1 MTGKFVTCY
10 SNNPCSINLTEVAVQ
25 MIPVKRVMARNIVTV
40 DKQAT
45 AMEVAGIMDTKN
57 VGSVLVVDKADGKY
71 VGIVTER
78 DIVRKVV
85 AKGLD
90 GSSYLVKGVMSSPL
104 VTIESTKT
112 IFEAG
117 DLMDQKKVRHL
128 AVTEGS
134 EVVGIVSIRDLINPS
149 QYDEEAW

>member
-1 MTGKFVTCY
+1 
-10 SNNPCSINLTEVAVQ
+10 

-57 VGSVLVVDKADGKY
+57 VGSVLVVDKTDGKY

>member
-1 MTGKFVTCY
+1 
-10 SNNPCSINLTEVAVQ
+10 

-57 VGSVLVVDKADGKY
+57 VGSVLVVDKTNGQF

-117 DLMDQKKVRHL
+117 DLMDQKRVRHL
-128 AVTEGS
+128 AVTEAS

>member
-1 MTGKFVTCY
+1 
-10 SNNPCSINLTEVAVQ
+10 

-45 AMEVAGIMDTKN
+45 AMEVAGIMDAKN

-128 AVTEGS
+128 GVTEGS

>member
-1 MTGKFVTCY
+1 
-10 SNNPCSINLTEVAVQ
+10 

-40 DKQAT
+40 DKQST

-57 VGSVLVVDKADGKY
+57 VGSVLVVDKTNGQF

>member
-1 MTGKFVTCY
+1 
-10 SNNPCSINLTEVAVQ
+10 

-40 DKQAT
+40 DKQST
-45 AMEVAGIMDTKN
+45 AMEVAAIMDTKN
-57 VGSVLVVDKADGKY
+57 VGSVLVVDKTDGKY

-117 DLMDQKKVRHL
+117 DLMDQKRVRHL

>member
-1 MTGKFVTCY
+1 
-10 SNNPCSINLTEVAVQ
+10 
-25 MIPVKRVMARNIVTV
+25 MARNIVTV

>member
-1 MTGKFVTCY
+1 
-10 SNNPCSINLTEVAVQ
+10 

-40 DKQAT
+40 DKQST
-45 AMEVAGIMDTKN
+45 AMEVAAIMDTKN
-57 VGSVLVVDKADGKY
+57 VGSVLVVDKTDGKY

>member
-1 MTGKFVTCY
+1 
-10 SNNPCSINLTEVAVQ
+10 

-40 DKQAT
+40 DKQST
-45 AMEVAGIMDTKN
+45 AMEVAAIMDTKN
-57 VGSVLVVDKADGKY
+57 VGSVLVVDKTDGKY

-78 DIVRKVV
+78 DIVREGV

-117 DLMDQKKVRHL
+117 DLMDQKRVRHL

-134 EVVGIVSIRDLINPS
+134 EVVGILSIRDLINPS

>member
-1 MTGKFVTCY
+1 
-10 SNNPCSINLTEVAVQ
+10 

-45 AMEVAGIMDTKN
+45 AMEVAAIMDTKN
-57 VGSVLVVDKADGKY
+57 VGSVLVVDKTDGKY

-117 DLMDQKKVRHL
+117 DLMDQKRVRHL
-128 AVTEGS
+128 AVIEGS
-134 EVVGIVSIRDLINPS
+134 EVVGILSIRDLINPS

>member
-1 MTGKFVTCY
+1 
-10 SNNPCSINLTEVAVQ
+10 

-45 AMEVAGIMDTKN
+45 VMEVAGLMAAKN
-57 VGSVLVVDKADGKY
+57 VGSVLVVDKQNGEFA
-71 VGIVTER
+71 GIITER

-85 AKGLD
+85 AKGVD
-90 GSSYLVKGVMSSPL
+90 GSSYMVKGAMSSPL
-104 VTIESTKT
+104 VTIESNRT

-128 AVTEGS
+128 AVTEGG
-134 EVVGIVSIRDLINPS
+134 EVVGVVSIRDLINPPP
-149 QYDEEAW
+149 YEEEAW

>member
-1 MTGKFVTCY
+1 MV
-10 SNNPCSINLTEVAVQ
+10 
-25 MIPVKRVMARNIVTV
+25 PVKRVMARNIVTV

-45 AMEVAGIMDTKN
+45 VMEVAGVMEAKN
-57 VGSVLVVDKADGKY
+57 VGSVLVVDKGNGEF

-85 AKGLD
+85 AKGVD

-104 VTIESTKT
+104 VTIESTRT

-128 AVTEGS
+128 AVTEGNA
-134 EVVGIVSIRDLINPS
+134 VVGVVSVRDLLNPS

>member
-1 MTGKFVTCY
+1 
-10 SNNPCSINLTEVAVQ
+10 

-40 DKQAT
+40 DKQST
-45 AMEVAGIMDTKN
+45 AMEVAAIMDTKN
-57 VGSVLVVDKADGKY
+57 VGSVLVVDKTDGKY

-78 DIVRKVV
+78 DIVRKVI

-117 DLMDQKKVRHL
+117 DLMDQKRVRHL

>member
-1 MTGKFVTCY
+1 
-10 SNNPCSINLTEVAVQ
+10 

-45 AMEVAGIMDTKN
+45 AMEVAAIMDTKN
-57 VGSVLVVDKADGKY
+57 VGSVLVVDKTDGKY

-117 DLMDQKKVRHL
+117 DLMDQKRVRHL

-134 EVVGIVSIRDLINPS
+134 EVVGILSIRDLINPS

>member
-1 MTGKFVTCY
+1 
-10 SNNPCSINLTEVAVQ
+10 

-117 DLMDQKKVRHL
+117 DLMDQKRVRHL

>member
-1 MTGKFVTCY
+1 
-10 SNNPCSINLTEVAVQ
+10 

-40 DKQAT
+40 DKQST
-45 AMEVAGIMDTKN
+45 AMEVAAIMDTKN
-57 VGSVLVVDKADGKY
+57 VGSVLVVDKTDGKY

-117 DLMDQKKVRHL
+117 DLMDQKRVRHL

-134 EVVGIVSIRDLINPS
+134 EVVGILSIRDLINPS